1 MTIRILLVDD
11 QGVVRRGLQAL
22 LKPVSELEVVGEADS
37 GQSALTQIEQLRPD
51 VVLMDI
57 RMPVMDGVVA
67 TKEIRQRFPD
77 VKVLILTTFDDE
89 EYVSRAIHYGAS
101 GYLLK
106 DTPVEELTQTIQ
118 AVQRGYLQLGPG
130 LAQKLNVQSKPNP
143 PDGWDALTARERE
156 ITTLIAQGKTN
167 REIGETLF
175 IAEKT
180 VKNYVTNILGQLG
193 VRDRTQAAL
202 LVQRWLDQADGQ
214 EAQL

>member
-202 LVQRWLDQADGQ
+202 LVQR
-214 EAQL
+214 

>member
-130 LAQKLNVQSKPNP
+130 LAQKLHVQSKPNP

>member
-1 MTIRILLVDD
+1 M
-11 QGVVRRGLQAL
+11 
-22 LKPVSELEVVGEADS
+22 
-37 GQSALTQIEQLRPD
+37 
-51 VVLMDI
+51 
-57 RMPVMDGVVA
+57 
-67 TKEIRQRFPD
+67 
-77 VKVLILTTFDDE
+77 
-89 EYVSRAIHYGAS
+89 
-101 GYLLK
+101 
-106 DTPVEELTQTIQ
+106 EELTQTIQ